1 MVQLHQP
8 VVGQHIELATYGP
21 LGQDPRHHH
30 DDRQQQPSPPWFSG
44 VRHGKIRQ
52 ARGGGR
58 FAELWVLFW
67 FSALVVLRMIFLSVQ
82 VSPVRWR
89 FWLFQIEGLGFS
101 AVQFVFRTKPMC
113 LLVAVVL
120 GLAVVVGGGA
130 GSEDLVAPFP
140 FSVRSFDLV
149 WPFPWPGVAEAVHA
163 AAGPCWMRGGQASGW
178 RRKGSKQLKPQRTS
192 LLPPA
197 S

>member
-1 MVQLHQP
+1 
-8 VVGQHIELATYGP
+8 
-21 LGQDPRHHH
+21 
-30 DDRQQQPSPPWFSG
+30 
-44 VRHGKIRQ
+44 
-52 ARGGGR
+52 
-58 FAELWVLFW
+58 
-67 FSALVVLRMIFLSVQ
+67 
-82 VSPVRWR
+82 
-89 FWLFQIEGLGFS
+89 
-101 AVQFVFRTKPMC
+101 MC